1 MLSALISVSNIDRRP
16 LTTYHSPAPMT
27 RWRITWAIIL
37 LAMVGLPLFMPVADL
52 LADWQ
57 GWSAW
62 SEGERLGSLLANTIK
77 LVALT
82 LAVALPAGIAGA
94 VLLYR
99 TDLPLRRGLR
109 LLNLLSLFVP
119 LPLFT
124 SAWQAALGTGGW
136 LPVTTWT
143 NPEPGD
149 PDVSPTGIAFKPWGH
164 GLGSAVFVH
173 AVAGLPWV
181 IVLVGQGLRWVEREL
196 EEDALLAAGPWRV
209 FWNVTLPRCR
219 AAAVAAALWV
229 GLMIVTE
236 ITVTDMMRVRTFAE
250 EVYTQLVLGN
260 DEALARAVAVSF
272 PCGCLPGRGGQL
284 ALGAHLAAAG
294 ERRAAAL

>member
-16 LTTYHSPAPMT
+16 LILTTAPMT

-77 LVALT
+77 LVAFT

-94 VLLYR
+94 FLLYR

-109 LLNLLSLFVP
+109 LLNLLSLVVP
-119 LPLFT
+119 LPFFT

-136 LPVTTWT
+136 LPVT
-143 NPEPGD
+143 
-149 PDVSPTGIAFKPWGH
+149 
-164 GLGSAVFVH
+164 
-173 AVAGLPWV
+173 
-181 IVLVGQGLRWVEREL
+181 
-196 EEDALLAAGPWRV
+196 
-209 FWNVTLPRCR
+209 
-219 AAAVAAALWV
+219 
-229 GLMIVTE
+229 
-236 ITVTDMMRVRTFAE
+236 
-250 EVYTQLVLGN
+250 
-260 DEALARAVAVSF
+260 
-272 PCGCLPGRGGQL
+272 
-284 ALGAHLAAAG
+284 
-294 ERRAAAL
+294 